1 MWSQRLRRNTIWLR
15 FVSYETVLVLK
26 VQRSHTLHI
35 TDPRPPMATKAPVQA
50 HERLE
55 CMSFGVM
62 SSKHNPGSVPAGMT
76 KDNWFEVLDVV

>member
-1 MWSQRLRRNTIWLR
+1 MVPEDAGVEPETAEEYYMVTICQLRDS
-15 FVSYETVLVLK
+15 FGSK
-26 VQRSHTLHI
+26 VQRSHRPHI

-76 KDNWFEVLDVV
+76 KDN